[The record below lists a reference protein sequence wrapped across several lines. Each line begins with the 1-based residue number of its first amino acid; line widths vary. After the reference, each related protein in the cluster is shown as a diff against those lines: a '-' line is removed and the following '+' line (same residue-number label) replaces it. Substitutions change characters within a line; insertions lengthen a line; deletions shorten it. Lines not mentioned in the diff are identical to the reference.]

1 MNAQTLPTIGFI
13 GTGDIASALITG
25 FCERAA
31 NVPYPFVVSPR
42 NAQKSAVLAKKYPD
56 RVTVAASMQEV
67 VDRSDWVVISV
78 LPQVGEEVCRSLRFR
93 PEQKVITM
101 LSDKTVDTVRE
112 WIGETAVL
120 LHVIP
125 LTFNAFC
132 DGPVVIYPPDPEA
145 AEIFGHIGRPVEVE
159 EERQCAVLNAITAYV
174 VSMFTLMDGIIHWA
188 EAEGLSKE
196 QAADYTTGFFRA
208 VCEQAVSV
216 DADELHRL
224 AAETTP
230 GGLNYMVK
238 EFVSRQSG
246 SDGFEVWLRAMGPI
260 MERLGFAD

>member
-1 MNAQTLPTIGFI
+1 MNIQALPTIGFI

-31 NVPYPFVVSPR
+31 EVPYPFVVSPR
-42 NAQKSAVLAKKYPD
+42 NAQKAAALAAKYPD

-67 VDRSDWVVISV
+67 VDRSDWVVLSV

-101 LSDKTVDTVRE
+101 LSDKLVDTVRE

-132 DGPVVIYPPDPEA
+132 DGPIVIYPPNAEA
-145 AEIFGHIGRPVEVE
+145 AAIFGRIGTPVEVS
-159 EERQCAVLNAITAYV
+159 EERQCAVLNAVTAYV
-174 VSMFTLMDGIIHWA
+174 VSMFTLMDNIVQWA
-188 EAEGLSKE
+188 ETQGLSGE

-208 VCEQAVSV
+208 VCQQAASV
-216 DADELHRL
+216 DAAELHRL
-224 AAETTP
+224 ASETTP

-238 EFVSRQSG
+238 AFVSQQSG
-246 SDGFEVWLRAMGPI
+246 SDGFDVWIRAMGPI